1 MATYYESERNM
12 GMANINEEELKKLL
26 VSADFKEESYGNLPI
41 QEMIILKNSAAI
53 MKTKNP
59 EQEKVG
65 VFFEK
70 RESFFLHMILRRIQ
84 TMETLF
90 CVFSKATNLPFVYCD
105 PDSCNDQVWL
115 FTEERFAQKQAM
127 VQKQKHIELIVVKME
142 NKQFL
147 TFLTGLFAMGV
158 NAFVL
163 DKGVNAVE
171 IELEKLVKKPDF
183 EAIPKEKRPLQNPEL
198 LLTGCYFAQERQ
210 LPEEERDKEAL
221 HDLEEEMIVNF
232 HRGKVLVPVQ
242 VPEGAE
248 KVEPKDMKIPFIKL
262 NNGDIYQPVC
272 ADGAEFQRF
281 NRNKMFKA
289 IVMDSSKVK
298 GMMGEQIKGIMLNP
312 VTLRLLIPKQRV

>member
-1 MATYYESERNM
+1 M
-12 GMANINEEELKKLL
+12 
-26 VSADFKEESYGNLPI
+26 
-41 QEMIILKNSAAI
+41 
-53 MKTKNP
+53 
-59 EQEKVG
+59 
-65 VFFEK
+65 
-70 RESFFLHMILRRIQ
+70 
-84 TMETLF
+84 
-90 CVFSKATNLPFVYCD
+90 
-105 PDSCNDQVWL
+105 
-115 FTEERFAQKQAM
+115 
-127 VQKQKHIELIVVKME
+127 VKME

-171 IELEKLVKKPDF
+171 IELEQLVKKPDF
-183 EAIPKEKRPLQNPEL
+183 DAIPPEKRPLQNPQL

-210 LPEEERDKEAL
+210 MPEEERDKEAL

-262 NNGDIYQPVC
+262 NNGDILPAGMC
-272 ADGAEFQRF
+272 RCFGIPERF
-281 NRNKMFKA
+281 NKNKMFKA
-289 IVMDSSKVK
+289 IAVDSSKVK
-298 GMMGEQIKGIMLNP
+298 GMMGEQIKGVMLNP

>member
-1 MATYYESERNM
+1 
-12 GMANINEEELKKLL
+12 MANINEEELKKLL

-41 QEMIILKNSAAI
+41 QELIILKNSAAI

-84 TMETLF
+84 KMETLF
-90 CVFSKATNLPFVYCD
+90 CVFSKATNLPYVYCD
-105 PDSCNDQVWL
+105 PDSCNDQIWL
-115 FTEERFAQKQAM
+115 FTEERFAQKLAM
-127 VQKQKHIELIVVKME
+127 VQRQKHVELIVVKME

-171 IELEKLVKKPDF
+171 IELEQLVKKPDF
-183 EAIPKEKRPLQNPEL
+183 EAIPPEKRPLQNPQL

-210 LPEEERDKEAL
+210 MP
-221 HDLEEEMIVNF
+221 EEEMIVNF

-272 ADGAEFQRF
+272 ADASEFQRF
-281 NRNKMFKA
+281 NKNKMFKA
-289 IVMDSSKVK
+289 IAVDSSKVK
-298 GMMGEQIKGIMLNP
+298 GMMGEQIKGVMLNP

>member
-1 MATYYESERNM
+1 
-12 GMANINEEELKKLL
+12 MANINEEELKKLL

-41 QEMIILKNSAAI
+41 QELIILKNSAAI

-84 TMETLF
+84 KMETLF
-90 CVFSKATNLPFVYCD
+90 CVFSKATNLPYVYCD
-105 PDSCNDQVWL
+105 PDSCNDQIWL
-115 FTEERFAQKQAM
+115 FTEERFAQKLAM
-127 VQKQKHIELIVVKME
+127 VQRQKHVELIVVKME

-171 IELEKLVKKPDF
+171 IELEQLVKKPDF
-183 EAIPKEKRPLQNPEL
+183 DAIPPEKRPLQNPQL

-210 LPEEERDKEAL
+210 MPEE
-221 HDLEEEMIVNF
+221 
-232 HRGKVLVPVQ
+232 
-242 VPEGAE
+242 
-248 KVEPKDMKIPFIKL
+248 
-262 NNGDIYQPVC
+262 
-272 ADGAEFQRF
+272 
-281 NRNKMFKA
+281 
-289 IVMDSSKVK
+289 
-298 GMMGEQIKGIMLNP
+298 
-312 VTLRLLIPKQRV
+312 